1 MVDHVVAIVEDNL
14 AIRQSMELLLKLE
27 GYEVS
32 AHASP
37 ASFLADR
44 TMRPACLI
52 TDQNMSGMTGSG
64 RRLVSQL
71 RQQENQIPVLLMC
84 GYLSTDIIERASE
97 LGVSRVLE
105 TLPELDDLL
114 EFVGGLLNPF
124 SLMAVDK
131 LVNSKMPSRPPCV
144 ATKQHER
151 KRSAR

>member
-1 MVDHVVAIVEDNL
+1 MMVDHVVAIVEDNL

-52 TDQNMSGMTGSG
+52 TDQNMSGMTG
-64 RRLVSQL
+64 LQLISQL

-105 TLPELDDLL
+105 KPLELDDLL
-114 EFVGGLLNPF
+114 EFVGGL
-124 SLMAVDK
+124 S
-131 LVNSKMPSRPPCV
+131 
-144 ATKQHER
+144 
-151 KRSAR
+151 